1 MRQAFTLIE
10 LLVVISIIALLIA
23 ILLPALSRARESAQ
37 IMQNTTHM
45 RGITQAFTM
54 YGQDSDGVY
63 PGLVRNGTAVNILP
77 ATVGGQISSP
87 SGENG
92 GHPGTR
98 LGLMIQN
105 DYVSP
110 DYAINPAD
118 PFPREAWIFGDNGL
132 DSAGTRLDWRNYSYA
147 MEEFADFNASNKN
160 GYKRRQYTIDNLD
173 SKLPVIGDRIIVVQN
188 QDYSDPNAYIGVYSP
203 SPGQF
208 RMGLGW
214 ADGHV
219 AVESTAEQETKFGRY
234 TNLNDNIYQRPSD
247 EIDITTTPTPPADQN
262 VQSKFCYL
270 TANSHQSHISER
282 P

>member
-1 MRQAFTLIE
+1 MRKGFTLIE

-45 RGITQAFTM
+45 RGIYQAFAF
-54 YGQDSDGVY
+54 YGQDYDGVY
-63 PGLVRNGTAVNILP
+63 PGLVRNGTAVDILP
-77 ATVGGQISSP
+77 ATVGGQITSP

-98 LGLMIQN
+98 LGLIIQD

-118 PFPREAWIFGDNGL
+118 PFPREAWTFGDSGL

-147 MEEFADFNASNKN
+147 MEELIDFNASNKSD
-160 GYKRRQYTIDNLD
+160 YKRRQYTIDNLD
-173 SKLPVIGDRIIVVQN
+173 SKLPVIGDRIIVVQD

-203 SPGQF
+203 SPGKF
-208 RMGLGW
+208 RMGLAWG
-214 ADGHV
+214 DGHV
-219 AVESTAEQETKFGRY
+219 SVEDSAEQDTRFGRY

-247 EIDITTTPTPPADQN
+247 ELDITTSPAPPADQT

-270 TANSHQSHISER
+270 NAISHQSHTSER
-282 P
+282 